1 METTCDDTA
10 AMRRCK
16 ERNNYPGLF
25 LMYGNQDYKNG
36 NPIFNSTKEIGTSKG
51 LCPDHLPTV
60 ITRTARVIIPAPWA
74 TRQFERWVVLF
85 EQQVSRVGVGRARAT
100 ENAIFGAVDSFL
112 QFLLLLFLAPH
123 TFHSS

>member
-1 METTCDDTA
+1 METACDDTA

-25 LMYGNQDYKNG
+25 LIYGNQTYKNG
-36 NPIFNSTKEIGTSKG
+36 DPIFNSTKEIGTSKG

-60 ITRTARVIIPAPWA
+60 ITRTARVIIPAPWT
-74 TRQFERWVVLF
+74 TRKFERWVVLF
-85 EQQVSRVGVGRARAT
+85 EQEVSWVGVGRARAT
-100 ENAIFGAVDSFL
+100 ENAIFGAVDSSL

-123 TFHSS
+123 TFHTS